1 METNEHSWSEGLFIF
16 VFVLAVYC
24 LITVP
29 LQPFSDDW
37 VYPTSPQCFFRLSDL
52 LPAAAVWRPLDSL
65 FGALL
70 GLAPSLFPV
79 ANHVAV
85 AFGHVLGGYFTF
97 RILRRLFLLK
107 KRDAAIATGFF
118 LFAAGT
124 FTAVASI
131 DSLNQVYSSTFGI
144 MALYGYILFKE
155 RARRRYYALS
165 ALLCALAAL
174 AKENGLVWFVV
185 VPLLHR
191 CGSEAAPRKEG
202 PAAANGELIKTLKD
216 VAGGLLFCAAYFA
229 VRFALAGSV
238 ALGAEAGTYEITLS
252 IRTLA
257 RFVTLVA
264 GAFSFVDS
272 VALFVTPRN
281 EVLLAVTV
289 LLSLPFLVWLAASG
303 CKAFSNKGS
312 RLRFVTL
319 LASASLMTLPNSVT
333 TVGEMH
339 AYLLVFF
346 GALLIGFFLK
356 NEFYSGK
363 MILVAVFS
371 AALLSSTMVGVHKW
385 RCLREMGL
393 KTRVVNEVIQKA
405 YEGEKPPDHVLLIK
419 VMDEKKGYSLFSQPV
434 AFSSYYGYS
443 ARGLW
448 NWRHPARMRGVAV
461 TSIGE
466 KDGAIGRALA
476 EDGSYDAI
484 WVIRANGACE
494 IIKR

>member
-1 METNEHSWSEGLFIF
+1 MEKSEHSRGEGLFIF
-16 VFVLAVYC
+16 AFVWAFYC

-29 LQPFSDDW
+29 LLPFSDDW
-37 VYPTSPQCFFRLSDL
+37 NYPTSPQCFFTLSDL
-52 LPAAAVWRPLDSL
+52 LPGDVVWRPLDTL

-85 AFGHVLGGYFTF
+85 TFGHVLGGYFTC

-107 KRDAAIATGFF
+107 KRDAALATGFF

-131 DSLNQVYSSTFGI
+131 DSLNQVYASTFGI
-144 MALYGYILFKE
+144 MAFYCFILFKE
-155 RARRRYYALS
+155 RAAVRYYVLS
-165 ALLCALAAL
+165 MLLCALAAL

-185 VPLLHR
+185 IPLLHG
-191 CGSEAAPRKEG
+191 CGWLTAQQKTAPD
-202 PAAANGELIKTLKD
+202 AANGALFKTLKE
-216 VAGGLLFCAAYFA
+216 VAAGLLCCAVYFG

-238 ALGAEAGTYEITLS
+238 ALGADEGSYEVTLS
-252 IRTLA
+252 LRTLA
-257 RFVTLVA
+257 RFVTLAA
-264 GAFSFVDS
+264 GAFTFVDS

-281 EVLLAVTV
+281 DLLLAVTV
-289 LLSLPFLVWLAASG
+289 LLSLPFLVWLAVSG
-303 CKAFSNKGS
+303 CKAFTERGS
-312 RLRFVTL
+312 RLSFVTL
-319 LASASLMTLPNSVT
+319 LVAASLMTLPNILT

-356 NEFYSGK
+356 HECYSGK

-371 AALLSSTMVGVHKW
+371 TALLSSAIVGAHKW
-385 RCLREMGL
+385 RCLRDMGL
-393 KTRVVNEVIQKA
+393 KTRVVNDVIQSA
-405 YEGEKPPDHVLLIK
+405 YEGEKPPDKVLLIK
-419 VMDEKKGYSLFSQPV
+419 VMDEKKGYSLFAQPV

-443 ARGLW
+443 ARALW
-448 NWRHPARMRGVAV
+448 QWRHPAKMRGVAV
-461 TSIGE
+461 TSVGE
-466 KDGAIGRALA
+466 KDEAIKSALA
-476 EDGSYDAI
+476 EDDSYDAI